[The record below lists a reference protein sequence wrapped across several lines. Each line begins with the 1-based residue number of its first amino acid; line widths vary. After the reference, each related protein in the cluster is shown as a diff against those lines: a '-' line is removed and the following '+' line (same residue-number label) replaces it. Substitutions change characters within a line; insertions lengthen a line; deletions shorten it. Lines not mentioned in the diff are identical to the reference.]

1 MHDVT
6 HNPHGIARA
15 ASGHA
20 RLGYAGGSR
29 RSPEPTEVHDPK
41 MVRLFNCQL
50 LARNLGNC
58 RNVPARKNA
67 NHERHI
73 PAWLFNMFGERVVII
88 IDGMLVN
95 CSVCM
100 LMSNDVTVIPA
111 MRMAENK
118 AKVVVARVAGRR
130 FRSGDEDTLD
140 GKGSRGR
147 HHDDGSHTPKEWT
160 PSKAQRTGS
169 EVSSNEEYSGGLRYD
184 KCLDCGVADFRCC
197 ALARLGSVLHRSN
210 PAGELAQSG
219 VCLRAQ
225 HGGVWA

>member
-1 MHDVT
+1 VT

-29 RSPEPTEVHDPK
+29 RSSEPTEVHDPK

-118 AKVVVARVAGRR
+118 AEVVVASVSGRC
-130 FRSGDEDTLD
+130 FRCGDEYALQ
-140 GKGSRGR
+140 GKRRCRG
-147 HHDDGSHTPKEWT
+147 HHDDCGHVPKKWMA
-160 PSKAQRTGS
+160 SRAQRTGS
-169 EVSSNEEYSGGLRYD
+169 
-184 KCLDCGVADFRCC
+184 
-197 ALARLGSVLHRSN
+197 
-210 PAGELAQSG
+210 
-219 VCLRAQ
+219 
-225 HGGVWA
+225 